1 MITDPPLSATY
12 TKKTAALRLGVS
24 IRQVNNIIESGELA
38 HTRNGWDFEIT
49 EAAIRAYLDTNP
61 NGPQHKSKVPTE
73 GHPWRNSALGASQK
87 AKFTPW
93 EIKSMECE
101 LARYR
106 KDRVFT
112 ARRYWLQATIAS
124 ITSEAIGARDFRK
137 AIRAATASQN

>member
-61 NGPQHKSKVPTE
+61 NGPQHKSKVPTKE
-73 GHPWRNSALGASQK
+73 HPWRKSALGTGREAEFS
-87 AKFTPW
+87 AW
-93 EIKSMECE
+93 EIKSMYAE
-101 LARYR
+101 LQRYR

-112 ARRYWLQATIAS
+112 PRRYWLQATVA
-124 ITSEAIGARDFRK
+124 TLMNGAGRGMQNQRP
-137 AIRAATASQN
+137 AASQN